1 MKQMHDILATVRN
14 PARYTGG
21 EYNAIIKDKH
31 IVSLRAAF
39 CFPDTY
45 EIGMSHL
52 GTRILYGLMNQ
63 LPDVW
68 CERAF
73 APWADMESALRDA
86 GLPLTALESGDP
98 LGLFDLLAFTLQYEL
113 SYTNVL
119 NMLDLAGLPVRA
131 AERASDWPLVI
142 AGGPCAFNPEPMAP
156 FIDLFAI
163 GEGEDVTAELLHLLL
178 EAKREKYAKAE
189 TLRRAAL
196 IPGVYVPSLYDISYQ
211 ADGCIQSVTPR
222 DGAPPTV
229 VKRIVRDLDMA
240 YFPVAPPVP
249 NTEAVHDRVMLELFR
264 GCIRGCRFCQAGFVT
279 RPVRARLPETLVR
292 QGIESLAHTGY
303 EELSL
308 TSLSTSDYRPLE
320 TLCDALMETCHPKR
334 VGLSLPSL
342 RADSFSRPLM
352 ERVQAVRKSGL
363 TFAPEAGSARLR
375 DVINKN
381 LTEEDL
387 LKACG
392 LAFEGGWNNI
402 KLYFMCG
409 LPTETDD
416 DIRGIAELTRRV
428 FRTWREKSEN
438 RARGVRITVSV
449 ACFVPKPHT
458 PFQWEPQDTMAEFAR
473 KQKLLASVLPKQINF
488 RWHAADTG
496 FLEGVLSRGDR
507 RVADVI
513 ETAWRNGCRL
523 DSWSEYFSLDAWR
536 AAFDACGPDMPFY
549 AHRTRDKSEILP
561 WAHISAGVAPAHL
574 WREREMAYEGLPS
587 PDCRRACLYCGAS
600 ELLEGGACDV

>member
-1 MKQMHDILATVRN
+1 MKQLSDLLPTVRH
-14 PARYTGG
+14 PARYVGG
-21 EYNAIIKDKH
+21 EYNAVMKDKRQ
-31 IVSLRAAF
+31 VALRAAF

-52 GTRILYGLMNQ
+52 GTRILYGLMNEKHE
-63 LPDVW
+63 VW

-73 APWADMESALRDA
+73 APWADMESALRDNR
-86 GLPLTALESGDP
+86 LPLTALESGDP
-98 LGLFDLLAFTLQYEL
+98 LGGFDLLAFTLQYEL

-131 AERASDWPLVI
+131 SDRTADWPLVI
-142 AGGPCAFNPEPMAP
+142 AGGPCAFNPEPMAA

-163 GEGEDVTAELLHLLL
+163 GEGEDVTAELLDLFL
-178 EAKREKYAKAE
+178 EAKREGVPKRE
-189 TLRRAAL
+189 TLRRAAR
-196 IPGVYVPSLYDISYQ
+196 IPGVYVPSLYDVSYED
-211 ADGCIQSVTPR
+211 DGRVKSTTPR
-222 DGAPPTV
+222 DGASVAVT
-229 VKRIVRDLDMA
+229 KRIVEDLDAA

-264 GCIRGCRFCQAGFVT
+264 GCIRGCRFCQAGYAT
-279 RPVRARLPETLVR
+279 RPVRARSPEVLAR
-292 QGIESLAHTGY
+292 QGLESLEHTGY

-320 TLCDALMETCHPKR
+320 ALCDALMQTCTPRR

-352 ERVQAVRKSGL
+352 EKVQAVRKSGL

-387 LKACG
+387 LRACE

-416 DIRGIAELTRRV
+416 DIRGIADLARKVYRA
-428 FRTWREKSEN
+428 WRETTAN
-438 RARGVRITVSV
+438 RARGVRVTVSV

-458 PFQWEPQDTMAEFAR
+458 PFQWEPQDTPEEFAR
-473 KQKLLASVLPKQINF
+473 KQELLASVLPKQINY
-488 RWHAADTG
+488 RWHAADTS

-507 RVADVI
+507 RVGEAI

-523 DSWSEYFSLDAWR
+523 DAWSEFFSLDTWR
-536 AAFDACGPDMPFY
+536 AAFVRCGLDMSFY
-549 AHRTRDKSEILP
+549 AHRTRGQDEVLP
-561 WAHISAGVAPAHL
+561 WAHISAGVDPAHL
-574 WREREMAYEGLPS
+574 WRERELAHQEASS
-587 PDCRRACLYCGAS
+587 PDCRQACLDCGAS
-600 ELLEGGACDV
+600 CLLEGGVCDA